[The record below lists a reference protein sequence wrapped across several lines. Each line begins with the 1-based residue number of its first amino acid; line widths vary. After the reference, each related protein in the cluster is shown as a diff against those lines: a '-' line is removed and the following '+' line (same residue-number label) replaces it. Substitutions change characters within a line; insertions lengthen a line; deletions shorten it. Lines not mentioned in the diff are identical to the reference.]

1 MALIRRHSACATRSV
16 RGVTLIEIMVTIAV
30 MATITAVVLPLAR
43 PASGSRLTAATGMLR
58 DDLEQAR
65 HRTVT
70 DPGSPVSLAL
80 DGDGGG
86 WRLVDANDATIA
98 HSDGRPWRIRFGEG
112 VAAGLE
118 GVTVRRFDEPG
129 VLLLRFDAAGVAI
142 ADGTPTFEIE
152 ADEDR
157 WTVRLALVT
166 GLVSI
171 EPRAA
176 SRLDG
181 GINGVRT
188 P

>member
-1 MALIRRHSACATRSV
+1 M
-16 RGVTLIEIMVTIAV
+16 IEIMVTIAV

-43 PASGSRLTAATGMLR
+43 PQSGSRLTAAAGMLR

-70 DPGSPVSLAL
+70 DPGSPVTLSLDA
-80 DGDGGG
+80 DGGG
-86 WRLVDANDATIA
+86 WRLVGVDEVTIS

-112 VAAGLE
+112 IAAGLE
-118 GVTVRRFDEPG
+118 GVTVRRFDEPEG
-129 VLLLRFDAAGVAI
+129 LALRFDAAGVAL

-152 ADEDR
+152 DGEDR

-176 SRLDG
+176 SRGDA